1 MTIQEKNKSYMAFPT
16 TGDSP
21 GTVATDDSGAIYKK
35 ARNSQTPPAKSND
48 RIDHDLVNRL
58 MESRARHMQR
68 DEDKGSIVRGE
79 SPVISDNQSRIY
91 KTPIPAAPVSDSTGT
106 VLDLPSQFFYY
117 DFKDIRVHPLR
128 ALHLAKLSRSSN
140 KESLRMMCEV
150 FSTILT
156 TSNPSYADVPL
167 AFHLTIPDFYWILYY
182 VRLNDYSKTS
192 YRHRTVCRD
201 PDHVGKVERGE
212 LKPESLR
219 IEQVIERTDMKDT
232 VLEQPFSMTPVLESM
247 QERYDIRFQ
256 PATMLDVIEITD
268 LLDQLMNEESPEVAD
283 VSFLSVLASCF
294 VFNTDDS
301 IQRRVQLASTFS
313 IPEVEEV
320 KALTDIIEDYGVEEY
335 IKTTC
340 KECGASRTTKVEIDA
355 SSFLP
360 S

>member
-16 TGDSP
+16 EDVGTIYKKPRNPQPIIPD
-21 GTVATDDSGAIYKK
+21 TVATNNKP
-35 ARNSQTPPAKSND
+35 NE

-58 MESRARHMQR
+58 MESRAKHMQR
-68 DEDKGSIVRGE
+68 DKEVTNQPIQPINPK
-79 SPVISDNQSRIY
+79 PVASVVE
-91 KTPIPAAPVSDSTGT
+91 TTMAPVSDPTGT
-106 VLDLPSQFFYY
+106 ALDLPSQFFYY

-128 ALHLAKLSRSSN
+128 ALHLAKLSRASN
-140 KESLRMMCEV
+140 KESLRMLCEV

-156 TSNPSYADVPL
+156 TTDPNYADVPL

-182 VRLNDYSKTS
+182 VRLNDYAKTS

-201 PDHVGKVERGE
+201 PEHISKVEKGE
-212 LKPESLR
+212 MEPESLR
-219 IEQVIERTDMKDT
+219 IEHVVDRTDLKDN
-232 VLEQPFSMTPVLESM
+232 LLASPFTLTPKLESM
-247 QERYDIRFQ
+247 MAQYDITFK

-268 LLDQLMNEESPEVAD
+268 LLDQLMGEESPEVAD

-294 VFNTDDS
+294 AFNSEDS
-301 IQRRVQLASTFS
+301 IQRRIQLTSTFS

-335 IKTTC
+335 INTTC